1 MYPIILNKISVLFL
15 LMSFN
20 ILLISQES
28 DSLIEFHY
36 TKIPDDSAKAMELY
50 KKGFDTRSRNIH
62 DAFIY
67 AKASENSALNS
78 KNKFVIAKANNLLGI
93 LYFKTGKLSN
103 AEYHHNYALSIWESI
118 NNKEGIGLTLI
129 NLGNIYSDKNQKE
142 NAEQAYLEALSIFN
156 ELKNDKQKANALN
169 NIGII
174 KFENGDISIAKHYF
188 EKAYQLAEKLN
199 DYELKA
205 FCLNNI
211 GATYEREKNWNE
223 AWAYYD
229 DARELRELMDNQ
241 TDLVD
246 SYINLA
252 SVSLENK
259 KINQA
264 KEYISKAFGI
274 SKAQEYAEG
283 KIALYDLNV
292 KLFLTINEADS
303 AIFYQKL
310 FYEEKLKLIE
320 ESKDAETNFIP
331 TANSKT
337 EQQSI
342 AELKNQNYVLYYLI
356 AVLSVFL
363 LMLIYLL
370 FRQKK

>member
-1 MYPIILNKISVLFL
+1 
-15 LMSFN
+15 
-20 ILLISQES
+20 
-28 DSLIEFHY
+28 
-36 TKIPDDSAKAMELY
+36 
-50 KKGFDTRSRNIH
+50 
-62 DAFIY
+62 
-67 AKASENSALNS
+67 
-78 KNKFVIAKANNLLGI
+78 
-93 LYFKTGKLSN
+93 
-103 AEYHHNYALSIWESI
+103 
-118 NNKEGIGLTLI
+118 
-129 NLGNIYSDKNQKE
+129 
-142 NAEQAYLEALSIFN
+142 
-156 ELKNDKQKANALN
+156 
-169 NIGII
+169 
-174 KFENGDISIAKHYF
+174 
-188 EKAYQLAEKLN
+188 LAEKLN